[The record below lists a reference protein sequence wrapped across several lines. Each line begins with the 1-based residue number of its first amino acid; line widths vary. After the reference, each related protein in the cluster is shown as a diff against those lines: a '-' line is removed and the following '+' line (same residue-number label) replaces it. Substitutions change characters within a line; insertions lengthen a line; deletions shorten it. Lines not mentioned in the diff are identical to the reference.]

1 MNAAQYLSIAL
12 YIAVFSVTPG
22 PNNLMLLSS
31 GARFGVRRSVPHML
45 GISLGS
51 ALMVLLT
58 GLGLVGMFVRYPI
71 LQQALRWVGLGYLL
85 WLAWQMTRS
94 PAPAS
99 SRPAAADK
107 TAHTTSATQADPQSH
122 PLGFMGAA
130 AFQWINPKLWM
141 GALGLFTAYLPV
153 NPGNRAVILVSILFA
168 FINIPCVSIWAAAGQ
183 QLQHL
188 LQKPKTLLLFNW
200 SMAVLLVA
208 SMLPALVLQH

>member
-1 MNAAQYLSIAL
+1 MDAAQYLPIAL
-12 YIAVFSVTPG
+12 YVAVFSVTPG

-31 GARFGVRRSVPHML
+31 GARFGLRRSVPHML
-45 GISLGS
+45 GISLGG

-58 GLGLVGMFVRYPI
+58 GLGLVGVFVRYPV
-71 LQQALRWVGLGYLL
+71 LQQALRWVGLAYLL

-94 PAPAS
+94 PAPES
-99 SRPAAADK
+99 SRPATADTAAP
-107 TAHTTSATQADPQSH
+107 TAAATQADPQSR
-122 PLGFMGAA
+122 PLGFVGAA

-141 GALGLFTAYLPV
+141 GALGLFTAYLPA
-153 NPGNRAVILVSILFA
+153 NPGSRAVILVSILFA

-183 QLQHL
+183 QLQRL